1 MNGKVIFDMVDDFD
15 ENSVVLPSVKGWSR
29 EQSINGDNGLA

>member
-15 ENSVVLPSVKGWSR
+15 ENGIVFSSVKGWSR
-29 EQSINGDNGLA
+29 EEAINGDNGLA